1 MLFVYSTQV
10 HEKYLEQ
17 LEASAEPEYLGGSL
31 PLTHCQLLDPSR
43 FCGEVAKRLGV
54 EESDAPV
61 VFILRGLK
69 SVREKFKM
77 NVGSRLDPLQLK
89 EFYTAYKSGVLDPY
103 LISEDEP
110 THQHHDYLHRLVAS
124 TCKSLVMQSS
134 YDVVVLFESD

>member
-1 MLFVYSTQV
+1 MLFRSNKDAL
-10 HEKYLEQ
+10 HETSEI
-17 LEASAEPEYLGGSL
+17 LGGPRSGIL
-31 PLTHCQLLDPSR
+31 ISHCGLS
-43 FCGEVAKRLGV
+43 GESVMCRQVMERLGV